1 MTPIHRN
8 AYPQFLS
15 NYPPK
20 QLEADFKVTE
30 EEAQSIKNYS
40 TKPQTRFLLCL
51 QLKCFQHLH
60 RFPKLKDIPPEVF
73 EYLRKEIKV
82 GDKIVPEVKDDQTA
96 AAQKKEIRRWLG
108 EIKPCVGPDAEKKLR
123 DLALQAAEAVDGRDD
138 VINSMVEGFI
148 REGIELPPYGR
159 VHTVAEHAHSEV
171 QGRVIDQIVGR
182 IPEHL
187 RLTLLSLLNTGT
199 AGSLSQFNS
208 LKFAGKGISRNQLNV
223 LADHMAWLQTFGDI
237 DAIVEGVNES
247 KIRFFSGIA
256 KNLDA
261 GSMKDF
267 NVSKRLACMV
277 SLIHTMRVRTRD
289 QLADMLTR
297 RMGVIHGKASNELD
311 QIKIRQSAQ
320 VHRMAVTLHGVIDIV
335 RKETNDTVLGKA
347 VRTYVGPDEESKA
360 LLGLCEEIESRSTTN
375 HLPLIWEQFIT
386 SRAAL
391 YRIAQQL
398 SVVSKRVRA
407 RI

>member
-1 MTPIHRN
+1 
-8 AYPQFLS
+8 
-15 NYPPK
+15 
-20 QLEADFKVTE
+20 
-30 EEAQSIKNYS
+30 
-40 TKPQTRFLLCL
+40 
-51 QLKCFQHLH
+51 
-60 RFPKLKDIPPEVF
+60 
-73 EYLRKEIKV
+73 
-82 GDKIVPEVKDDQTA
+82 
-96 AAQKKEIRRWLG
+96 
-108 EIKPCVGPDAEKKLR
+108 
-123 DLALQAAEAVDGRDD
+123 
-138 VINSMVEGFI
+138 
-148 REGIELPPYGR
+148 
-159 VHTVAEHAHSEV
+159 
-171 QGRVIDQIVGR
+171 
-182 IPEHL
+182 
-187 RLTLLSLLNTGT
+187 
-199 AGSLSQFNS
+199 
-208 LKFAGKGISRNQLNV
+208 
-223 LADHMAWLQTFGDI
+223 
-237 DAIVEGVNES
+237 
-247 KIRFFSGIA
+247 
-256 KNLDA
+256 
-261 GSMKDF
+261 
-267 NVSKRLACMV
+267 
-277 SLIHTMRVRTRD
+277 MRVRTRD